1 MQKNE
6 KQVIAVLAAAIAVVA
21 VILIAMLVTS
31 RDTTDNE
38 SASTSLKNA
47 VQEETNNKKN
57 NEGKDVGDGNV
68 ADSTDDNTTE
78 AQTTTEASDSDTK
91 SASEIM
97 DADDGFGMTEGYDSA
112 ENTQDTGNTV
122 PEEAADTAVA
132 DRKLIK
138 TVNMDV
144 ETREYDKLLSAVEN
158 KVTELGGYIESLDAY
173 NGSTYYSYRSTR
185 NANLTIRIPK
195 DRLEEFQNTVS
206 ELGNVTSRSE
216 NVQDVTL
223 TYVDLQSHRD
233 ALRTEQERLLQLL
246 EQAESVE
253 DIITIEQRL
262 SDVRYQLESMESQL
276 RSYDNRVDYS
286 TVYLYIDEVE
296 VYTPVEEETVWE
308 RISTGFVDSLK
319 NIGEGLK
326 EAAIW
331 FVIHIPYLVIW
342 AIVIAIIILILK
354 KIKKR
359 TKRIRAEEQ
368 KKFAEAEAKMQKTL
382 QSTEVTENKKEQE
395 K

>member
-1 MQKNE
+1 M
-6 KQVIAVLAAAIAVVA
+6 
-21 VILIAMLVTS
+21 
-31 RDTTDNE
+31 
-38 SASTSLKNA
+38 
-47 VQEETNNKKN
+47 
-57 NEGKDVGDGNV
+57 
-68 ADSTDDNTTE
+68 
-78 AQTTTEASDSDTK
+78 
-91 SASEIM
+91 
-97 DADDGFGMTEGYDSA
+97 
-112 ENTQDTGNTV
+112 
-122 PEEAADTAVA
+122 
-132 DRKLIK
+132 
-138 TVNMDV
+138 
-144 ETREYDKLLSAVEN
+144 
-158 KVTELGGYIESLDAY
+158 
-173 NGSTYYSYRSTR
+173 
-185 NANLTIRIPK
+185 
-195 DRLEEFQNTVS
+195 
-206 ELGNVTSRSE
+206 TSRSE

-342 AIVIAIIILILK
+342 AIVIVIIILILK

-368 KKFAEAEAKMQKTL
+368 KRKAEEDAKKQKTQL
-382 QSTEVTENKKEQE
+382 NAAGTEESNASEAPKK
-395 K
+395 

>member
-1 MQKNE
+1 MK
-6 KQVIAVLAAAIAVVA
+6 KQNLATKIFTGLLTVGTVLSLTACG
-21 VILIAMLVTS
+21 
-31 RDTTDNE
+31 
-38 SASTSLKNA
+38 SASSKYGTSNL
-47 VQEETNNKKN
+47 
-57 NEGKDVGDGNV
+57 
-68 ADSTDDNTTE
+68 
-78 AQTTTEASDSDTK
+78 
-91 SASEIM
+91 M
-97 DADDGFGMTEGYDSA
+97 DADFAVSNETAASSAQYYDSGFGTENAESA
-112 ENTQDTGNTV
+112 
-122 PEEAADTAVA
+122 EAADNTVTEEGAANVTVTE
-132 DRKLIK
+132 RKLIK

-144 ETREYDKLLSAVEN
+144 ETREYDKLMSAVES

-195 DRLEEFQNTVS
+195 DRLDEFLNTVS
-206 ELGNVTSRSE
+206 DLGNVTNRSE

-223 TYVDLQSHRD
+223 TYVDLQSHQD
-233 ALRTEQERLLQLL
+233 ALQTEQERLMQLL
-246 EQAESVE
+246 EQAESIE

-276 RSYDNRVDYS
+276 RSYDNQVDYS
-286 TVYLYIDEVE
+286 TVSLYINEVE
-296 VYTPVEEETVWE
+296 VYTPVEEENTWE

-342 AIVIAIIILILK
+342 AIVIAVIVLILK

-359 TKRIRAEEQ
+359 TKRIRTEKQE
-368 KKFAEAEAKMQKTL
+368 KFAEAEAKMQKTL
-382 QSTEVTENKKEQE
+382 QNTAGNTTTTEDTAAQNSKS
-395 K
+395 

>member
-1 MQKNE
+1 M
-6 KQVIAVLAAAIAVVA
+6 
-21 VILIAMLVTS
+21 
-31 RDTTDNE
+31 
-38 SASTSLKNA
+38 
-47 VQEETNNKKN
+47 
-57 NEGKDVGDGNV
+57 
-68 ADSTDDNTTE
+68 
-78 AQTTTEASDSDTK
+78 
-91 SASEIM
+91 
-97 DADDGFGMTEGYDSA
+97 
-112 ENTQDTGNTV
+112 
-122 PEEAADTAVA
+122 
-132 DRKLIK
+132 
-138 TVNMDV
+138 
-144 ETREYDKLLSAVEN
+144 
-158 KVTELGGYIESLDAY
+158 
-173 NGSTYYSYRSTR
+173 
-185 NANLTIRIPK
+185 
-195 DRLEEFQNTVS
+195 
-206 ELGNVTSRSE
+206 
-216 NVQDVTL
+216 
-223 TYVDLQSHRD
+223 
-233 ALRTEQERLLQLL
+233 
-246 EQAESVE
+246 E

-368 KKFAEAEAKMQKTL
+368 KRKAEEEANRQKALQNVAGAEE
-382 QSTEVTENKKEQE
+382 STASEAPKK
-395 K
+395 